1 MSRIDIAEVK
11 AFHRDLQQMNREARS
26 GIQKMERAARN
37 YAQDNSLKGQA
48 VTTSKRY
55 FSESYQT
62 ICDTVIEVMN
72 ESEHLLARYI
82 QDFHSQVDPS
92 PNAKID
98 AEMLQT
104 AMSKVKSIE
113 RKKEHLQQSLSGSTA
128 GLHEGKMQLFRVQL
142 AEAVKQEKI
151 LEKYI
156 HFEQSHGNF
165 FSTIEE
171 LVHRSGKAV
180 RQLLRE
186 TTFNEK
192 TGTIHLPK
200 GYGKSL
206 KDLKKSLAKARGIDP
221 KMEKKLKGY
230 TVYAVVVPGANG
242 KSTVMWVTEKDG
254 LAVNEADLQSYLD
267 KCGKYLDPKDYYV
280 IPNEVLLQ
288 KINDAWKHGQYYLDG
303 KVKFGAGAKG
313 ILSASA
319 YLEDWAERFN
329 KSEFGQA
336 VLGLGLS
343 VASIRFKPVTP
354 KSKNEYI
361 NKLSKSG
368 DDWETYFKNKYGS
381 DAVERQERPSFELN
395 QPGAT
400 KTISKDGTVT
410 IEGKGKVLEVIDK
423 RPYMDGS
430 RPSFRKGVVETVW
443 ELAKR
448 FSPDGKV
455 RDPKTGEVIKWKPGE
470 SRKGVWDMGHVP
482 TEKYSKVFAR
492 YKAGK
497 MTPKQFR
504 DWYNDPENYRPET
517 PNTNRGHSME

>member
-1 MSRIDIAEVK
+1 MSRIDIAEVT

-26 GIQKMERAARN
+26 GIKKMERAARN

-113 RKKEHLQQSLSGSTA
+113 RKKGHLQQSLSGSTA
-128 GLHEGKMQLFRVQL
+128 GLHEGQMQLFRVQL

-156 HFEQSHGNF
+156 HFEQSHGSF
-165 FSTIEE
+165 FSTVEE
-171 LVHRSGKAV
+171 LVHRSGKAI

-221 KMEKKLKGY
+221 KMDKKLKGY

-242 KSTVMWVTEKDG
+242 KSSVMWVTEKDG

-267 KCGKYLDPKDYYV
+267 KCGKYLKPSEYYV

-303 KVKFGAGAKG
+303 KAKFGAGAKG

-319 YLEDWAERFN
+319 YVEDWAERFN

-343 VASIRFKPVTP
+343 MASIRYRPVIKKASGAGNVDDITWSLNKKGAKINGRDYSGHALERMAPNTPEVRAQLRIRAQSIAKEKGLVPGTDSYHKFVNNYIKPRNVPPMVVEDAIQNGT
-354 KSKNEYI
+354 
-361 NKLSKSG
+361 KLQG
-368 DDWETYFKNKYGS
+368 N
-381 DAVERQERPSFELN
+381 RPNTWSFETN
-395 QPGAT
+395 SVKVITNDTGKVIT
-400 KTISKDGTVT
+400 VISK
-410 IEGKGKVLEVIDK
+410 
-423 RPYMDGS
+423 
-430 RPSFRKGVVETVW
+430 
-443 ELAKR
+443 
-448 FSPDGKV
+448 
-455 RDPKTGEVIKWKPGE
+455 
-470 SRKGVWDMGHVP
+470 
-482 TEKYSKVFAR
+482 
-492 YKAGK
+492 
-497 MTPKQFR
+497 
-504 DWYNDPENYRPET
+504 
-517 PNTNRGHSME
+517 

>member
-1 MSRIDIAEVK
+1 MSRIDIAEVT

-26 GIQKMERAARN
+26 AIQKMEQAAMN
-37 YAQDNSLKGQA
+37 YAQDNSLKGEA
-48 VTTSKRY
+48 VTTSKHY
-55 FSESYQT
+55 FAESYRT

-98 AEMLQT
+98 AEMLQE
-104 AMSKVKSIE
+104 AMAKIRTIE

-128 GLHEGKMQLFRVQL
+128 GLHEGQMQQFRMQM
-142 AEAVKQEKI
+142 AAAVKQEKI

-171 LVHRSGKAV
+171 LVHRAGKAV

-242 KSTVMWVTEKDG
+242 KSSVMWITEKDG

-267 KCGKYLDPKDYYV
+267 KCGKYLEPSEYYV

-303 KVKFGAGAKG
+303 KSKFGADAKG
-313 ILSASA
+313 MLAASA
-319 YLEDWAERFN
+319 YVEDWAERFN

-343 VASIRFKPVTP
+343 MASIRYRPIIKKASGAKSSGEDIFNYTNKVNEHMTNPDRAVPAQTLKEGIKGGTP
-354 KSKNEYI
+354 MPDPRGSSATMYYSEIYI
-361 NKLSKSG
+361 NGKKYNFEVLYDKG
-368 DDWETYFKNKYGS
+368 TNTIYHFKYDRRPLGPLP
-381 DAVERQERPSFELN
+381 AVL
-395 QPGAT
+395 
-400 KTISKDGTVT
+400 
-410 IEGKGKVLEVIDK
+410 
-423 RPYMDGS
+423 
-430 RPSFRKGVVETVW
+430 
-443 ELAKR
+443 
-448 FSPDGKV
+448 
-455 RDPKTGEVIKWKPGE
+455 
-470 SRKGVWDMGHVP
+470 
-482 TEKYSKVFAR
+482 
-492 YKAGK
+492 
-497 MTPKQFR
+497 KQ
-504 DWYNDPENYRPET
+504 
-517 PNTNRGHSME
+517 